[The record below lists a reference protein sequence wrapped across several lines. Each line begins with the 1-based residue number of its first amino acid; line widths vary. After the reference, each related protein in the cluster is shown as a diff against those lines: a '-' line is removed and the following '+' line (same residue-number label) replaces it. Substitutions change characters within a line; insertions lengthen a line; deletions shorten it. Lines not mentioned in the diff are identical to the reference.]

1 MQMDIDQKTGQESEG
16 IAPTRPTALY
26 RHFDCN
32 GKLLYVGVSI
42 DPIVRL
48 KEHKRTSD
56 WFREIS
62 SITIEWFP
70 SRRLARMAEEDAIL
84 RESPAFNLMH
94 NRKLIRDLQ
103 YRAARCMNAPVTD
116 AQKLRDDM
124 VRRIWR
130 AGRMGTTQGQIVR
143 AFEHKAPR
151 VEIEQMLNSLV
162 DEMRIVSDYRVP
174 TARGGRPTHYLSHPD
189 HVVSAA

>member
-1 MQMDIDQKTGQESEG
+1 MDTDQETGQESNG
-16 IAPTRPTALY
+16 RGAGRPTALY

-42 DPIVRL
+42 DPIIRL
-48 KEHKRTSD
+48 KEHKGTSD

-70 SRRLARMAEEDAIL
+70 SRWLARRAEEDAIL
-84 RESPAFNLMH
+84 REAPTFNLMH

-103 YRAARCMNAPVTD
+103 YRAAKCMDAPVTIT
-116 AQKLRDDM
+116 QKLRDD
-124 VRRIWR
+124 VVHRIWR

-143 AFEHKAPR
+143 ALEHKAPR
-151 VEIEQMLNSLV
+151 TEIEQMLNSLV
-162 DEMRIVSDYRVP
+162 RDGRIVSDYRVP